1 MPDFTS
7 GITCF
12 YNGLQ
17 HSAASLRSAPGRSFL
32 PEGRAIREGAFVIK
46 QRLAAER

>member
-12 YNGLQ
+12 YNGFQRPALSFQ
-17 HSAASLRSAPGRSFL
+17 PNLLAPGAVGNKKAAS
-32 PEGRAIREGAFVIK
+32 VIK
-46 QRLAAER
+46 HKLNAER